1 MGMSSVDI
9 LVASDYD
16 RTLANEENNFVISP
30 SVVQKV
36 NEFSKKYKFIV
47 VTGRE
52 KRFIDKLAIGLKPTA
67 WILENG
73 TLILYNNKEFVLCDD
88 NWFEKDRKKI
98 IEILNQLE
106 IKYSLGRVIIYLDG
120 FGTKLDA
127 IREIEKYGKIEVN
140 RNDAMILPKGVDK
153 GVGVMKFKQLI
164 GFKGKIVA
172 LGDSEND
179 YALFRIADIK
189 VAVANAIPQVK
200 EMADIVTEKPNGL
213 GVIEI
218 LDKILSGQ
226 LRKEV
231 NID

>member
-1 MGMSSVDI
+1 MSSVDI